1 VKNVGAPGTYTVK
14 AKAPPEVSV
23 VVEPSSLEF
32 KKAGEEKI
40 FKVTFKPVVNGMPK
54 DYTFGHL
61 TWSDSNGHHVKS
73 PLVVKHA

>member
-1 VKNVGAPGTYTVK
+1 
-14 AKAPPEVSV
+14 V

-32 KKAGEEKI
+32 KRAGEEKI